1 MSADRPEPL
10 PAEALYRRCD
20 PAIFP
25 FDTTAELLQPV
36 GVIGQTRALRA
47 LEFGVDMRGD
57 GYNLFVLG
65 RPGSHQ
71 LEIVREFLER
81 RVGRRGDARDWV
93 YLNNFDDERRPIA
106 ASLAPGRAVHFKRD
120 MAQLVDDLRVAI
132 PAAFESEHFRNKVS
146 EIDHEFEERQRVWVQ
161 AIESEANE
169 SGLSLAPTPQG
180 FVMAPV
186 RDGQILN
193 DQQFETLPA
202 DERQRIR
209 EATARISEQLR
220 HHVEDMPQWHKE
232 RRERIRAL
240 QREVTDSVVARPI
253 EAMKAA
259 YGDEAT
265 LARYLDAVREDM
277 LANSQLFQASDEHE
291 PSPFGVNL
299 QMQLRR
305 YVVNVL
311 VDYSTIATAPIVYES
326 NPSLQN
332 ILGRAEYV
340 AQFGALVTDFTMIRP
355 GALHR
360 ANGGFL
366 IVDAQRLLL
375 EPYAWQALKR
385 ALYAREI
392 RMESLGQLLS
402 LVSTASLEP
411 DAIPLDVKIIL
422 IGERQIYYLL
432 AAFDPD
438 FGDLFKVSADFE
450 DRIER
455 SDDNSRQYGEQI
467 ASIVRRE
474 QLRPFNRAAVARVVE
489 QGARVLGVAGKLT
502 TRLRDITDLLR
513 EADYFGAQAGAAVV
527 DVAHVERA
535 IAERIRRFDRL
546 RDEMQD
552 EVLRHNVLIDTSGTV
567 VGQVNGLSVIQLG
580 DFAFGRPSRI
590 TATARIGQGEIVDIE
605 RETELGGPIH
615 TKGVLIL
622 SSYLASRYCPRQP
635 LSLRASLVFEQ
646 SYGGVEGDSAS
657 VAETCA
663 LLSALSNVPIQQRFA
678 VTGSVNQRGDVQ
690 VIGGANEKI
699 EGFFDLCKARGL
711 AGQGVLIPRDNVQ
724 HLMLRADV
732 VDAVRRGEFHVYGI
746 ATIDDAIALLTDVPA
761 GVRGA
766 DGAYP
771 QDSVNGAV
779 ERVLTELAAARRDY
793 DARSVAARAAAAAAV
808 RVQPGD
814 QDG

>member
-1 MSADRPEPL
+1 MDDPLEPL
-10 PAEALYRRCD
+10 PVDALYRRCD

-25 FDTTAELLQPV
+25 FATTAEVAEPA
-36 GVIGQTRALRA
+36 GVLGQTRALRA

-71 LEIVREFLER
+71 LEIVREFLARRAER
-81 RVGRRGDARDWV
+81 RAGARDWI

-106 ASLAPGRAVHFKRD
+106 ASLAPASAVQFRRD
-120 MAQLVDDLRVAI
+120 MAQFVDDLRGAI
-132 PAAFESEHFRNKVS
+132 PAAFESEHFRNKVA
-146 EIDHEFEERQRVWVQ
+146 EIDRDFEERQREWLQSV
-161 AIESEANE
+161 ESDANE
-169 SGLSLAPTPQG
+169 RGLSIAPTPQG

-186 RDGQILN
+186 RGGQILN
-193 DQQFETLPA
+193 DQQFEALPA

-209 EATARISEQLR
+209 DSMAHLSERLR
-220 HHVEDMPQWHKE
+220 RHVEDMPQWHKE

-253 EAMKAA
+253 ETMKGT
-259 YGDEAT
+259 YGGEAP
-265 LARYLDAVREDM
+265 LARHLDAVREDV
-277 LANSQLFQASDEHE
+277 LANSQLFQASEE
-291 PSPFGVNL
+291 REASPFGASL

-305 YVVNVL
+305 YEVNVL
-311 VDYSTIATAPIVYES
+311 VDHSAAETAPIVHES
-326 NPSLQN
+326 NPSVQN
-332 ILGRAEYV
+332 MLGRAEYV
-340 AQFGALVTDFTMIRP
+340 AQFGALVTDFTLIRP

-411 DAIPLDVKIIL
+411 DAIPLDVKVIL
-422 IGERQIYYLL
+422 IGERQTYYLL

-450 DRIER
+450 DRIDR
-455 SDDNSRQYGEQI
+455 SDDNTRSYGAQI

-474 QLRPFNRAAVARVVE
+474 QLRPFDRAAVARVVE
-489 QGARVLGVAGKLT
+489 HGARVLGDAGKLT
-502 TRLRDITDLLR
+502 TRLRDVTDLLR
-513 EADYFGAQAGAAVV
+513 EADYFCGEAGAPIVG
-527 DVAHVERA
+527 VAHVERA
-535 IAERIRRFDRL
+535 IVERTRRLDRL

-552 EVLRHNVLIDTSGTV
+552 EVMRHSVLIDTSGAV

-580 DFAFGRPSRI
+580 EFAFGRPTRI
-590 TATARIGQGEIVDIE
+590 TATARIGRGEIVDIE

-622 SSYLASRYCPRQP
+622 SSYLAARYCPRQP
-635 LSLRASLVFEQ
+635 LSLRASVVFEQ

-678 VTGSVNQRGDVQ
+678 VTGSVNQHGDVQ

-711 AGQGVLIPRDNVQ
+711 DGHGVLIPRDNVQ

-732 VDAVRRGEFHVYGI
+732 VEAVRRGEFRVYGI
-746 ATIDDAIALLTDVPA
+746 GTIDEAIALLTGVAA
-761 GVRGA
+761 GTRGA

-771 QDSVNGAV
+771 AGTVNGAV
-779 ERVLTELAAARRDY
+779 EAALTDFATARREYDAHGAAAK
-793 DARSVAARAAAAAAV
+793 VAGGTAV
-808 RVQPGD
+808 RALSGAGD
-814 QDG
+814 G